1 MRDVDTAHRAV
12 RRPRGRLLRLSTAVL
27 AVLTVA
33 LCGQPHPSPRLETL
47 STQDP
52 APPASVGVTVVDRAL
67 TVSWSASTETA
78 TSGYQVFLDAETTPR
93 ATTNATTRTATL
105 TGLVNG
111 REYTVTVR
119 TTTTETVFL
128 FPTTHVGQPST
139 PVRGTP
145 RDTVAPAAPT
155 GVGAVRGDGRV
166 TLSWT
171 ANSADYDA
179 DGYRVLR
186 DGVPV
191 TGLLTGRA
199 TAGWTDTT
207 VVNDRTYAYTVQT
220 HDTSGN
226 WSASSAPAVNAT
238 PTDLTAPAAPTGLVG
253 GRGDGRAGLSW
264 TANTEPDLASY
275 RVLRDGVEVATV
287 TGTTYLDPGLTNDRT
302 YT

>member
-12 RRPRGRLLRLSTAVL
+12 RRPRGRLLRLSPAVL
-27 AVLTVA
+27 VVLTVA
-33 LCGQPHPSPRLETL
+33 LCGHPHPSPRLETA

-52 APPASVGVTVVDRAL
+52 APPASVGVTVADRAL

-111 REYTVTVR
+111 REYTVAVR

-128 FPTTHVGQPST
+128 FPTTYVGQPST

-191 TGLLTGRA
+191 TGLLAGRA

-207 VVNDRTYAYTVQT
+207 VVNDRT
-220 HDTSGN
+220 
-226 WSASSAPAVNAT
+226 
-238 PTDLTAPAAPTGLVG
+238 
-253 GRGDGRAGLSW
+253 
-264 TANTEPDLASY
+264 
-275 RVLRDGVEVATV
+275 
-287 TGTTYLDPGLTNDRT
+287 
-302 YT
+302 